1 MPIIIL
7 SALIFVFLSSTA
19 FTQER
24 LDGVVAVVGNEII
37 LQSELD
43 AYSLLRMEGMGIN
56 KDSSDISQLRKS
68 FLNEL
73 IDGKV
78 LLAYAKKDSTIKV
91 TEPEVDQML
100 NNHISMLLKQNHLT
114 LEQLDA
120 ELQRQQGLTLSK
132 FKSQAR
138 KAIKEQL
145 YKQKI
150 QQSYLSFIKV
160 SRKDVESF
168 YKQYIDS
175 LPKAGES
182 VLLSKISMK
191 ITPTNSKRQEA
202 YDKIR
207 TVKQLLDKGEDFAEL
222 AKKYSESPEAIQ
234 GGDLGFVA
242 KGSLNELAFEEKA
255 FNLTRGQISEP
266 FETRLGF
273 HIINVLDKQD
283 QKVHIRQIFV
293 KIEPDEQQIK
303 HVNSTLDSLRINCK
317 TKDDF
322 SKAVHKFSADLESK
336 NRDGSIGWFSL
347 LELPAAVRIA
357 VDTLASGSVT
367 RIVNE
372 ENMYSIYR
380 IDDRVKQRTLNLEN
394 DYGILSEKT
403 RDIMAQKKLIDLVS
417 QWKQELFI
425 DIRL

>member
-1 MPIIIL
+1 MPIIFL
-7 SALIFVFLSSTA
+7 SALMFVFLSSTA
-19 FTQER
+19 FTQDR
-24 LDGVVAVVGNEII
+24 LDGVVAVIGNEII

-43 AYSLLRMEGMGIN
+43 AYSLLRMEGMGIK
-56 KDSSDISQLRKS
+56 KDSSDIYQLRKN

-78 LLAYAKKDSTIKV
+78 LLAYAKKDSTINV

-100 NNHISMLLKQNHLT
+100 NNHISMLLKQNNLT
-114 LEQLDA
+114 LDQLDA

-160 SRKDVESF
+160 NRKDVESF
-168 YKQYIDS
+168 YKQYVDS

-182 VLLSKISMK
+182 VLLSRISMK
-191 ITPTNSKRQEA
+191 VASSNSKRQAA
-202 YDKIR
+202 YEKIR
-207 TVKQLLDKGEDFAEL
+207 KVKQKLDKGEDFAEL
-222 AKKYSESPEAIQ
+222 AKKHSESPEAAQ

-242 KGSLNELAFEEKA
+242 KGSLSELVFEEKA
-255 FNLTRGQISEP
+255 FNLAQGQISEP

-273 HIINVLDKQD
+273 HIINVLDKND

-303 HVNSTLDSLRINCK
+303 HVNSTLDSLRVNCN

-322 SKAVHKFSADLESK
+322 SKAVQKFSSDLESK
-336 NRDGSIGWFSL
+336 NRNGSIGWISL

-380 IDDRVKQRTLNLEN
+380 IDDRVKQRTLNLAN
-394 DYGILSEKT
+394 DYGILSEKA
-403 RDIMAQKKLIDLVS
+403 RDIMAQKKLIELVS

-425 DIRL
+425 DVRL

>member
-1 MPIIIL
+1 MPIIFL
-7 SALIFVFLSSTA
+7 SALMFVFLSSTA
-19 FTQER
+19 FTQDR
-24 LDGVVAVVGNEII
+24 LDGVVAVIGNEII

-43 AYSLLRMEGMGIN
+43 AYSLLRMEGMGIK
-56 KDSSDISQLRKS
+56 KDSSDISQLRKN

-78 LLAYAKKDSTIKV
+78 LLAYAKKDSTINV

-100 NNHISMLLKQNHLT
+100 NNHISMLLKQNNLT
-114 LEQLDA
+114 LDQLDA

-160 SRKDVESF
+160 NRKDVESF
-168 YKQYIDS
+168 YKQYVDS

-182 VLLSKISMK
+182 VLLSRISMK
-191 ITPTNSKRQEA
+191 VASSNSKRQAA
-202 YDKIR
+202 YEKIR
-207 TVKQLLDKGEDFAEL
+207 KVKQKLDKGEDFAEL
-222 AKKYSESPEAIQ
+222 AKKHSESPEAAQ

-242 KGSLNELAFEEKA
+242 KGSLSELVFEEKA
-255 FNLTRGQISEP
+255 FNLAQGQISEP

-273 HIINVLDKQD
+273 HIINVLDKND

-303 HVNSTLDSLRINCK
+303 HVNSTLDSLRVNCN

-322 SKAVHKFSADLESK
+322 SKAVQKFSSDLESK
-336 NRDGSIGWFSL
+336 NRNGSIGWISL

-380 IDDRVKQRTLNLEN
+380 IDDRVKQRTLNLAN
-394 DYGILSEKT
+394 DYGILSEKA
-403 RDIMAQKKLIDLVS
+403 RDIMAQKKLIELVS

-425 DIRL
+425 DVRL

>member
-1 MPIIIL
+1 MPIIFL
-7 SALIFVFLSSTA
+7 SALMFVFLSSTA
-19 FTQER
+19 FTQDR
-24 LDGVVAVVGNEII
+24 LDGVVAVIGNEII

-43 AYSLLRMEGMGIN
+43 AYSLLRMEGMGIK
-56 KDSSDISQLRKS
+56 KDSSDISQLRKN

-78 LLAYAKKDSTIKV
+78 LLAYAKKDSTINV

-100 NNHISMLLKQNHLT
+100 NNHISMLLKQNNLT
-114 LEQLDA
+114 LDQLDA

-160 SRKDVESF
+160 NRKDVESF
-168 YKQYIDS
+168 YKQYVDS

-182 VLLSKISMK
+182 VLLSRISMK
-191 ITPTNSKRQEA
+191 VASSNSKRQAA
-202 YDKIR
+202 YEKIR
-207 TVKQLLDKGEDFAEL
+207 KVKQKLDKGEDFAEL
-222 AKKYSESPEAIQ
+222 AKKHSESPEAAQ

-242 KGSLNELAFEEKA
+242 KGSLSELVFEEKA
-255 FNLTRGQISEP
+255 FNLAQGQISEP

-273 HIINVLDKQD
+273 HIINVLDKND

-303 HVNSTLDSLRINCK
+303 HVNSTLDSLRVNCN

-322 SKAVHKFSADLESK
+322 SKAVQKFSSDLESK
-336 NRDGSIGWFSL
+336 NRNGSIGWISL

-357 VDTLASGSVT
+357 VDTLAPGSVT

-380 IDDRVKQRTLNLEN
+380 IDDRVKQRTLNLTN
-394 DYGILSEKT
+394 DYGILSEKA
-403 RDIMAQKKLIDLVS
+403 RDIMAQKKLIELVS

-425 DIRL
+425 DVRL

>member
-1 MPIIIL
+1 MPIIFL
-7 SALIFVFLSSTA
+7 SALMFVFFSSTA

-24 LDGVVAVVGNEII
+24 LDGVVAVIGNEII

-43 AYSLLRMEGMGIN
+43 AYSLLRMEGMGLN
-56 KDSSDISQLRKS
+56 KDSSDISQLQKN

-73 IDGKV
+73 VDGKV
-78 LLAYAKKDSTIKV
+78 LLAYAKKDTTIIV

-100 NNHISMLLKQNHLT
+100 NNHISMLLKQNNLT
-114 LEQLDA
+114 LDQLDA
-120 ELQRQQGLTLSK
+120 ELKRQQGLTLSK

-160 SRKDVESF
+160 NRKDVESF
-168 YKQYIDS
+168 YKQYADS

-191 ITPTNSKRQEA
+191 VASSNSKRQEA
-202 YDKIR
+202 YEKIR
-207 TVKQLLDKGEDFAEL
+207 TVKQKLDKGEDFAEL
-222 AKKYSESPEAIQ
+222 AKKYSESPEGTN

-255 FNLTRGQISEP
+255 FNLAQGQISEP

-273 HIINVLDKQD
+273 HIINVLDKHD

-303 HVNSTLDSLRINCK
+303 LVNSTLDSLRVNCK

-322 SKAVHKFSADLESK
+322 SKAVQKFSSDLESK
-336 NRDGSIGWFSL
+336 NRNGSIGWISL

-357 VDTLASGSVT
+357 VDTLPSGSVT

-380 IDDRVKQRTLNLEN
+380 IDDRVKQRALNLEN
-394 DYGILSEKT
+394 DYGILSEKA